1 VSGRGASVAPGLV
14 LEAARA
20 YGADSARAVFLRLTA
35 EMRAAPESYVMNQV
49 ALLNVI
55 ETLRQEGKTDA
66 ANALLVLAEKTYS
79 RSRRH
84 EP

>member
-1 VSGRGASVAPGLV
+1 
-14 LEAARA
+14 
-20 YGADSARAVFLRLTA
+20 
-35 EMRAAPESYVMNQV
+35 MRAAPESYVMNQV
-49 ALLNVI
+49 ALLNAI

-84 EP
+84 DP